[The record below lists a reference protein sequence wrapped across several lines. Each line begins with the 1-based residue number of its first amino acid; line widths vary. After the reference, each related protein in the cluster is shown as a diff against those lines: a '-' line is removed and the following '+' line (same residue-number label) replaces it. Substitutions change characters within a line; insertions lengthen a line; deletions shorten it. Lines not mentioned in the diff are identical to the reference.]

1 MERRLFNRAVRV
13 ADDVLLGRCNIDQS
27 GAAERYLELAV
38 RAAGRLG
45 RPELES
51 FLARTLDRVA
61 RRRYAVLQE
70 GC

>member
-1 MERRLFNRAVRV
+1 MERTLFRKAVRV
-13 ADDVLLGRCNIDQS
+13 ADDVMLGRCAIDQY

-38 RAAGRLG
+38 RAAGRMEC
-45 RPELES
+45 PELES